1 MDLNSVIFGKT
12 AISEKREIV
21 KNASESE
28 LLRVTETTFKK
39 MVKERGSDN
48 YYKDR
53 KILSFGNVSNE
64 WNAWAK
70 SLELY
75 KDKLFINFYVQY
87 SNTDR
92 DDCDYLSKFLGSG
105 EFRGTISYEDRYGN
119 SQTSYY
125 RFDTRDKAK
134 VVRAVLLAYLDQCEK
149 K

>member
-39 MVKERGSDN
+39 MVKEQGSDN

-53 KILSFGNVSNE
+53 KILFFGNVSNE